1 MEIYNKYFRKYYS
14 ELIFVSILYLF
25 FFQLISGF
33 IESIY
38 ALNLIEVELNENI
51 AAALF
56 LLSPIILVIPIF
68 KKEFPDKGLVII
80 GEIMVICRILEP
92 LCSTQIKMILTGIGV
107 FCFMLFFPA
116 YLQSKSKVNEEKN
129 SLLIGAELSIGLGM
143 SILFRTLGSTLDL
156 TYHFWFLWIGWIL
169 AAIAG
174 IMLIN
179 FLNPDR
185 MIKIF
190 GEHINSSNSSDIQE
204 KKGSKWKILGLSLGI
219 TSILVLIYF
228 AFSSPVVIVRW
239 TEGNYTAISTITII
253 AITTFV
259 FLIAFK
265 PNLINNITFR
275 GILLWNGLFVLMLVL
290 TIGIHQIPFLFISSY
305 PVYAPTTTF
314 LHNIPLYIMLILS
327 PIILIDFTLLSRELF
342 RSKPS
347 IRKIGGSFFISS
359 IYLLLIIFSAVFT
372 IVWDYVPYVG
382 AFFRDMIWFV
392 FLVVGLVMALP
403 ILLVRKDSILF
414 SKQSR
419 NKFKAKLK
427 VCGLIL
433 IICIGTIL
441 GVSLLEVTDEED
453 DIDNPIRILS
463 YNIQQGFDEN
473 GDKNFEGQYKV
484 IKNANA
490 SIIGL
495 QESDT
500 CRISSGNADIVSYVN
515 NRLRY
520 YSYFGPKTVTGT
532 FGIALL
538 SRYPIKNAKT
548 FYMKSEGEQTATI
561 EAIITIGAITYNVF
575 VTHLGNFIDPTIPP
589 FDRSQIVQQEQLLER
604 IGSKTNVILMGDFN
618 FQPYTEQYN
627 ITIVHPLD
635 DCWEIADST
644 LIDDVPNHWVT
655 RLPAERIDHVFISPD
670 LTALSSY
677 IEVTY
682 FGGTAADHPAVLTSI
697 SI

>member
-1 MEIYNKYFRKYYS
+1 MEIYNKYIRKYYS
-14 ELIFVSILYLF
+14 ELILVSILFLF
-25 FFQLISGF
+25 FFQLISDF

-56 LLSPIILVIPIF
+56 LLSPIILVLPIF

-80 GEIMVICRILEP
+80 GEVMVICRILEP
-92 LCSTQIKMILTGIGV
+92 IFNTQIKMIFTGMGV

-116 YLQSKSKVNEEKN
+116 FLQSKSKGNEEKN
-129 SLLIGAELSIGLGM
+129 SLLIGVELSIGLGM
-143 SILFRTLGSTLDL
+143 AILFRTLGSTLDL
-156 TYHFWFLWIGWIL
+156 TYHFWFLWIGWVL

-179 FLNPDR
+179 FLNTDR
-185 MIKIF
+185 MTKIF
-190 GEHINSSNSSDIQE
+190 GERINSSDPSHIQE

-228 AFSSPVVIVRW
+228 AFSSPVVISRW
-239 TEGNYTAISTITII
+239 TEGNYTAITIFIII
-253 AITTFV
+253 AITAFI
-259 FLIAFK
+259 FLVAFK
-265 PNLINNITFR
+265 PDIINIITFR
-275 GILLWNGLFVLMLVL
+275 GILFWNGLFVLMLVL
-290 TIGIHQIPFLFISSY
+290 TIGVHQIPFLFISSY
-305 PVYAPTTTF
+305 PVYAPTTTL
-314 LHNIPLYIMLILS
+314 LHHIPLYIMLILS
-327 PIILIDFTLLSRELF
+327 PIILIDFTLLTRELF

-347 IRKIGGSFFISS
+347 IRKIGVSFFISS
-359 IYLLLIIFSAVFT
+359 VYLLLMIFSAVFT

-392 FLVVGLVMALP
+392 FLVVGLVIALP
-403 ILLVRKDSILF
+403 ILLVRKDSLLF
-414 SKQSR
+414 TKQSR
-419 NKFKAKLK
+419 NKFKSRLK
-427 VCGLIL
+427 ISGLIF

-441 GVSLLEVTDEED
+441 GVAVLEKTDKED

-473 GDKNFEGQYKV
+473 GDKNFEGQYEV

-500 CRISSGNADIVSYVN
+500 CRISSGNADIVRYVN
-515 NRLRY
+515 NRLKY
-520 YSYFGPKTVTGT
+520 YSYFGPKTITGT
-532 FGIALL
+532 YGIALL

-548 FYMKSEGEQTATI
+548 FYMESEGEQTATI
-561 EAIITIGAITYNVF
+561 EAKIIIGTITYNVF

-589 FDRSQIVQQEQLLER
+589 FDRSQIIQQEQLLER

-635 DCWEIADST
+635 DCWQIANST
-644 LIDDVPNHWVT
+644 LIGDVPNDWVT

-670 LTALSSY
+670 LTALSNY
-677 IEVTY
+677 VEVTY
-682 FGGTAADHPAVLTSI
+682 FGGSAADHPAVLTSI

>member
-1 MEIYNKYFRKYYS
+1 MEIYNKYFSKYYS
-14 ELIFVSILYLF
+14 ELILISILFLF
-25 FFQLISGF
+25 FFQLISSF

-51 AAALF
+51 AAVLF

-68 KKEFPDKGLVII
+68 KKGFPDRG
-80 GEIMVICRILEP
+80 MVILGETMIMCRILVP
-92 LCSTQIKMILTGIGV
+92 FFGTQITMILTGIGV

-116 YLQSKSKVNEEKN
+116 YLQLKSKGNEEKS
-129 SLLIGAELSIGLGM
+129 SLLIGVELSIGLGM

-185 MIKIF
+185 IIKIF
-190 GEHINSSNSSDIQE
+190 GEQIESSSHTPTQE
-204 KKGSKWKILGLSLGI
+204 KRGSKWKILGLSFGI
-219 TSILVLIYF
+219 TSILILIYF
-228 AFSSPVVIVRW
+228 AFSSPVVISRW
-239 TEGNYTAISTITII
+239 TEGNYTAITIVTIT
-253 AITTFV
+253 AITAFTFLV
-259 FLIAFK
+259 AFK
-265 PNLINNITFR
+265 PDIINKITFR
-275 GILLWNGLFVLMLVL
+275 GILIWNGLFVLMLVL
-290 TIGIHQIPFLFISSY
+290 TIGIHQIPFLFITSY
-305 PVYAPTTTF
+305 PVYAPNTTF
-314 LHNIPLYIMLILS
+314 LHHIPLYIMLILS
-327 PIILIDFTLLSRELF
+327 PIILIDFTLLIRELF

-359 IYLLLIIFSAVFT
+359 IYLMLMIFSAVFT
-372 IVWDYVPYVG
+372 IVWDYVPLVG
-382 AFFRDMIWFV
+382 PLFRDMIWFV

-403 ILLVRKDSILF
+403 ILLVRKDSLLF

-419 NKFKAKLK
+419 NNFKVKLK
-427 VCGLIL
+427 VTGLIS
-433 IICIGTIL
+433 IMCIGTIL
-441 GVSLLEVTDEED
+441 GIILLETTDKED

-473 GDKNFEGQYKV
+473 GEKNFEGQYEV

-500 CRISSGNADIVSYVN
+500 CRISSGNADIVSYIN

-532 FGIALL
+532 FGLALL

-548 FYMKSEGEQTATI
+548 FYMESEGEQTATI
-561 EAIITIGAITYNVF
+561 EAEITIGNTTYNVF
-575 VTHLGNFIDPTIPP
+575 VTHLGNYIDPAI
-589 FDRSQIVQQEQLLER
+589 DESQITQQRQVLER
-604 IGSKTNVILMGDFN
+604 IFGKSNVILMGDFN
-618 FQPYTEQYN
+618 FDNSTLQYTE
-627 ITIVHPLD
+627 TIVDLY
-635 DCWEIADST
+635 DCWEIAD
-644 LIDDVPNHWVT
+644 LPEIGDVPNDWET
-655 RLPAERIDHVFISPD
+655 RLPDERIDHIFISFD
-670 LTALSSY
+670 LSYSY

-682 FGGTAADHPAVLTSI
+682 FGGTASDHPALLASI
-697 SI
+697 RV